1 MALTALVIGT
11 PATIRVAERQIAL
24 LASPPILAGC
34 VVHQRE
40 GQRYIRDLPVLGDLD
55 ELETVC
61 RLTTPSLALVS
72 LPAAMPELIAAVRTR
87 LRKLGIADRFL
98 PTLEDQLAGVG
109 PRTEIDVD
117 LGSLIGRPPRTLDEG
132 SIARTIRGR
141 TVLVTGA
148 GGSIGSELCRIVAGY
163 GPDRLVM
170 VERSENALFEIDRQ
184 IARKWPQLR
193 RQAAL
198 LDVVDA
204 DATKELFASVCPDV
218 VFHSAAHKHVP
229 LSEDHPGAA
238 IDNNLFGTVSAA
250 DAALRCGCERFVM
263 ISSDKAVNPTS
274 VMGMTKRLAE
284 LYVQHVH
291 RHGQP
296 ASSRVGIGRGR
307 TGYSMVRFGNVL
319 GSSGSV
325 LETWKRQIRDGGPL
339 TITDP
344 RMTRYFMSIPE
355 AAALVIQA
363 AALHDPNAN
372 AGEVFVLDMGEPLR
386 IIDLATRF
394 IEAHGLATAFP
405 DRRQDAK
412 RSEVGNG
419 TMPIVYTGIRP
430 GEKLF
435 EELALDRESIRP
447 TRHPDIRIWGLPNPE
462 PTAVAAML
470 HELHPNRRPKDARQL
485 VELVKRHVP
494 EAKES
499 PAVMQRV
506 A

>member
-1 MALTALVIGT
+1 MASTALVVGT
-11 PATIRVAERQIAL
+11 PATIRAVQRQIAVM
-24 LASPPILAGC
+24 AAPPILVGC

-40 GQRYIRDLPVLGDLD
+40 GERYIRDLPVLGDLD

-61 RLTTPSLALVS
+61 RLSTPSLALVS
-72 LPAAMPELIAAVRTR
+72 LPAAMSELIAAVRTR
-87 LRKLGIADRFL
+87 LRRLGVGDRFL
-98 PTLEDQLAGVG
+98 PTLEDQVAGVG

-117 LGSLIGRPPRTLDEG
+117 LAALIGRPPRALDER
-132 SIARTIRGR
+132 SIEQTIRGR
-141 TVLVTGA
+141 TVLITGA

-184 IARKWPQLR
+184 IARRWPTLR
-193 RQAAL
+193 RHAAL
-198 LDVVDA
+198 QDVVDA
-204 DATKELFASVCPDV
+204 DATKEIFASMRPDV

-238 IDNNLFGTVSAA
+238 LDNNLFGTVSAA
-250 DAALRCGCERFVM
+250 DAAIRCGAERFVM

-284 LYVQHVH
+284 VYVQHVH
-291 RHGQP
+291 AVSGHNRT
-296 ASSRVGIGRGR
+296 AGRR
-307 TGYSMVRFGNVL
+307 TGCSMVRFGNVL

-355 AAALVIQA
+355 AASLVIQA
-363 AALHDPNAN
+363 AALHDPA
-372 AGEVFVLDMGEPLR
+372 AQSGEVFVLDMGEPLR
-386 IIDLATRF
+386 IIDVAARF
-394 IEAHGLATAFP
+394 IEAHGLIPQFP
-405 DRRQDAK
+405 DRLLDDRRRAARDLPLGAM
-412 RSEVGNG
+412 RV
-419 TMPIVYTGIRP
+419 VYSGIRP

-447 TRHPDIRIWGLPNPE
+447 TRHPDIRVWGVPAPE
-462 PTAVAAML
+462 ASAVASML
-470 HELHPNRRPKDARQL
+470 HALSPSRRPKDGRAL
-485 VELVKRHVP
+485 VEMIRQFVP
-494 EAKES
+494 ESQPSAYE
-499 PAVMQRV
+499 MQRV